1 MTLLP
6 PCLQIYKNFFEWKKK
21 KQKTGHDSIQKNA
34 NAGQRANPLRQ
45 LIPKTQK
52 NVASVNGVNK
62 GIWDNSSLN
71 LLSFKHKVY
80 VALT

>member
-1 MTLLP
+1 MLTD
-6 PCLQIYKNFFEWKKK
+6 LQELFLKNEKKK
-21 KQKTGHDSIQKNA
+21 KKTGHDSIQKNA
-34 NAGQRANPLRQ
+34 NAGSTCKPSKAVNPEDS
-45 LIPKTQK
+45 KK

>member
-1 MTLLP
+1 M
-6 PCLQIYKNFFEWKKK
+6 KKK
-21 KQKTGHDSIQKNA
+21 KQPGMIAFRKMPMLD
-34 NAGQRANPLRQ
+34 QRANPLRQ

-62 GIWDNSSLN
+62 GIWDDSSVN

-80 VALT
+80 VALTLNFHMF